1 MIRIL
6 FFLGIVLTL
15 DFYALQSIRSV
26 SKNTWL
32 TVLYVLCSLFVL
44 GNIIYQAMSLNRSSG
59 VNHGFYTAFALFVL
73 FYVPKFILIAAM
85 FGEDVFRLFE
95 GIYNTAFS
103 KANTGDAFFKARRA
117 FIGKL
122 ALGVSAIP
130 FLSILYGI
138 TKGKYNYKV
147 LKYTLFYDDLPQEF
161 DGYKVT
167 QISDIHSG
175 SFDEKAKIEYAV
187 DLINEQASD
196 VIMFTGDL
204 VNNKTSEML
213 PWKSIFSKLSA
224 KDGVFSVLG
233 NHDYGDYLR
242 WPSEEAKTKNFQDML
257 TLQKD
262 LGFQLLLNES
272 KFIEKDGARLAV
284 IGVENWGK
292 GFKQKGDLK
301 KATSQISKDDF
312 KILLSHDPSHW
323 QYEVIDDKLHYQLT
337 LSGHTHGM
345 QFGIEIP
352 GVIKWSPIKWRYK
365 YWAGLYQ
372 NAGQYL
378 NVNRGF
384 GFLAFP
390 GRVGIWPE
398 ITVITLKKGKKP
410 LNNL

>member
-6 FFLGIVLTL
+6 IFLGIVLTL

-44 GNIIYQAMSLNRSSG
+44 GNIIYQAMSFNRSSG
-59 VNHGFYTAFALFVL
+59 VNQGFYTAFALFVL

-122 ALGVSAIP
+122 ALGVAAIP

-204 VNNKTSEML
+204 VNSKTSEML
-213 PWKSIFSKLSA
+213 PWKSIFSRLRA

-242 WPSEEAKTKNFQDML
+242 WPSAEAKTKNFQDML

-352 GVIKWSPIKWRYK
+352 GVFKWSPIKWRYK

-398 ITVITLKKGKKP
+398 ITVITLKKGKKAVK
-410 LNNL
+410 

>member
-1 MIRIL
+1 ML
-6 FFLGIVLTL
+6 FL
-15 DFYALQSIRSV
+15 
-26 SKNTWL
+26 
-32 TVLYVLCSLFVL
+32 
-44 GNIIYQAMSLNRSSG
+44 
-59 VNHGFYTAFALFVL
+59 
-73 FYVPKFILIAAM
+73 
-85 FGEDVFRLFE
+85 
-95 GIYNTAFS
+95 
-103 KANTGDAFFKARRA
+103 ARRA

-204 VNNKTSEML
+204 VNSKTSEML
-213 PWKSIFSKLSA
+213 PWKSVFSKLSA
-224 KDGVFSVLG
+224 KDGVFYVLG
-233 NHDYGDYLR
+233 NNDYGDYLR
-242 WPSEEAKTKNFQDML
+242 WPSEEAKIKNFQDML

-262 LGFQLLLNES
+262 MGFQLLLNES

-372 NAGQYL
+372 NAGQFL

>member
-103 KANTGDAFFKARRA
+103 KSNTGDAFFKARRA

-204 VNNKTSEML
+204 VNSKTSEML
-213 PWKSIFSKLSA
+213 PWT
-224 KDGVFSVLG
+224 
-233 NHDYGDYLR
+233 
-242 WPSEEAKTKNFQDML
+242 SEEAKTKNFQDML

>member
-1 MIRIL
+1 MIRLII
-6 FFLGIVLTL
+6 FIGIVLAL
-15 DFYALQSIRSV
+15 DFYALQSFRSV
-26 SKNTWL
+26 TKNPWVTA
-32 TVLYVLCSLFVL
+32 LYIACSIAVL
-44 GNIIYQAMSLNRSSG
+44 GNIIYQSTTLDRSSG
-59 VNHGFYTAFALFVL
+59 INHGFYTAFALFIL
-73 FYVPKFILIAAM
+73 FYMPKFILIAVM
-85 FGEDVFRLFE
+85 FGEDIFRLFE
-95 GIYNTAFS
+95 GIYNAIFS
-103 KANTGDAFFKARRA
+103 KTNAENTLFQGRRK
-117 FIGKL
+117 FIGQL
-122 ALGVSAIP
+122 ALGVASIP

-147 LKYTLFYDDLPQEF
+147 LKYTLFFEDLPSEF
-161 DGYKVT
+161 DSYKIT

-175 SFDEKAKIEYAV
+175 SFDQKAKIEYAV

-204 VNNKTSEML
+204 VNSKTSEMV
-213 PWKSIFSKLSA
+213 PWTSTFSKLYA

-242 WPSEEAKTKNFQDML
+242 WPSKEDKAKNFQDML
-257 TLQKD
+257 KLQKEM
-262 LGFQLLLNES
+262 GFQLLLNES
-272 KFIEKDGARLAV
+272 KYIEKNGQRIAV
-284 IGVENWGK
+284 VGVENWGK

-301 KATSQISKDDF
+301 KAVSEIDPDDF

-323 QYEVIDDKLHYQLT
+323 EYEVIKDKLHYHLT

-352 GVIKWSPIKWRYK
+352 GLIKWSPIKWRYK

-372 NAGQYL
+372 EAGQYL

-398 ITVITLKKGKKP
+398 ITVITLKKGKQTVK
-410 LNNL
+410 

>member
-122 ALGVSAIP
+122 ALGVAAIP

-204 VNNKTSEML
+204 VNSKTSEML
-213 PWKSIFSKLSA
+213 PWKSIFSRLRA

-242 WPSEEAKTKNFQDML
+242 WPSAEAKTKNFQDML
-257 TLQKD
+257 TLQKEM
-262 LGFQLLLNES
+262 GFQLLLNES

-352 GVIKWSPIKWRYK
+352 GVFKWSPIKWRYK